1 MVYNLEVVTDPVRFA
16 RILKLRPGPRRT
28 AALAAWLQ
36 ALYPDGAASPVL
48 VGGAAVE
55 LYTSGAYA
63 TSDLDF
69 VGEVPESVAARLREA
84 GFERRGRHW
93 VHEPGNVFF
102 EFPGRQLAPAAE
114 PVRVETAA
122 PEALLADRLA
132 AWKFWRSEADGIG
145 ALLLLRARGEQMQTR
160 LAARCAR
167 ELEVEE
173 ERRRLVRFERGLR
186 GRSIGEEEVR
196 KWLARGRKGR

>member
-1 MVYNLEVVTDPVRFA
+1 MRFA
-16 RILKLRPGPRRT
+16 RILKLKPGPRRT
-28 AALAAWLQ
+28 AELAAWLQ

-55 LYTSGAYA
+55 LYTGGAYA

-102 EFPGRQLAPAAE
+102 EFPGRRLAPAAE
-114 PVRVETAA
+114 PVRVEVGRVGVLTAA

>member
-1 MVYNLEVVTDPVRFA
+1 MRDPRRLA

-28 AALAAWLQ
+28 AELAAWFQ
-36 ALYPDGAASPVL
+36 ALYPEGAPFPVL

-55 LYTSGAYA
+55 LYTGGAYT

-69 VGEVPESVAARLREA
+69 VGELPESVAARLLGA

-93 VHEPGNVFF
+93 VHEAGKVFL
-102 EFPGRQLAPAAE
+102 ELPGRQLAPAAE
-114 PVRVETAA
+114 PMRVELGRVEVLTVA

-132 AWKFWRSEADGIG
+132 AWKFWGSETDGAS
-145 ALLLLRARGEQMQTR
+145 ALLLLRARGKEMNSR

-167 ELEVEE
+167 ELEVED
-173 ERRRLVRFERGLR
+173 ERRRLVRFERSLE
-186 GRSIGEEEVR
+186 GRPIGSEEIQLWV
-196 KWLARGRKGR
+196 ARKGRSR